1 MYQVVKTKQLEKWFK
16 KIKNA
21 RNRSI
26 INVRIREIAIKG
38 ELCGDRKSLGEG
50 PFELRFFIGPGYR
63 VYFSL
68 LNGMLLLLL
77 LGGDKTTQALDIRK
91 ARNLLKQ
98 LRRHYET

>member
-1 MYQVVKTKQLEKWFK
+1 MYQVMKTKQFEKWFK

-21 RNRSI
+21 RNRGI

-38 ELCGDRKSLGEG
+38 ELCGDWKSLGEG
-50 PFELRFFIGPGYR
+50 LFELRFFIGPGYR

-77 LGGDKTTQALDIRK
+77 LGGDKTTQALDTRK